1 MLTET
6 LKKKKKLKI
15 DYKIFS
21 KAVPTIILFS

>member
-6 LKKKKKLKI
+6 FFKNLKI
-15 DYKIFS
+15 DNKIFS